1 MRISLRRSSPY
12 RDWTAADYDS
22 FEVLVAA
29 GVRRP
34 AARVCRARASR
45 PVRRAMRAALRATR
59 SRTGR
64 HMRPA
69 TEPLHSPAN

>member
-12 RDWTAADYDS
+12 KDWTAADYDS
-22 FEVLVAA
+22 YEVLVRA

-45 PVRRAMRAALRATR
+45 PVRRAVRAALRSAHNRT
-59 SRTGR
+59 SRT
-64 HMRPA
+64 RPA